1 MGDRVEALKQMDDG
15 TKEWYCARVVTI
27 QQDEDDDTAWI
38 FVHYEG
44 WDAIHADWVSHES
57 IRCDGAVRLQYGPK
71 GKESGASWKDYRTF
85 YNSKEAEMYVKH
97 HTGLVQDPRMLWH
110 TCPCHSKRANH
121 PERPERIN
129 SILQALH
136 ANR

>member
-27 QQDEDDDTAWI
+27 QQEDNDDTPWI

-44 WDAIHADWVSHES
+44 WDASHADWVNHES
-57 IRCDGAVRLQYGPK
+57 IRCDGTMRLQYGPK
-71 GKESGASWKDYRTF
+71 GKESDASWKDYRTF

-121 PERPERIN
+121 PERPERIG

-136 ANR
+136 VNR